1 MIEHSTHLIVLTKVN
16 MLDELG
22 LRMIE
27 IQWDEFGHL
36 IQLVER
42 KTFEEIVV
50 ECVSLVCIDKSERNG

>member
-50 ECVSLVCIDKSERNG
+50 IAMGTLWNVFHLFV